1 MGAVGAALRADH
13 EDPRAGRVA
22 GHLDWRA
29 AGALA
34 VLAVGV
40 NVLGQVATLAG
51 DFAQAS
57 SLKAEADA
65 VREATGTQVA
75 HYGALVLAAPRCAVG
90 WTRRSR

>member
-65 VREATGTQVA
+65 ATGTQVA